1 MMRPFLLFTLL
12 SGLFAIIYTQHQGL
26 ARAKGE
32 QQRLT
37 QALTACNAARQQ
49 LTDAYTGV
57 NNVFLQRE
65 LTLEHY
71 EQQVRHSDCLL
82 LYKGQEGPEQGLV
95 GNNHALASEPFNNRG
110 QDAEGQRYGTNS
122 TLSVRQGETA
132 KTVQLGG
139 LRLPSSHDAALRLRY
154 RAASAIGR
162 GAEPASPSGPDDTAR
177 NPAAA
182 SRAAHP

>member
-1 MMRPFLLFTLL
+1 MMRPILLFTLI
-12 SGLFAIIYTQHQGL
+12 SGLCAIISTQHHSL
-26 ARAKGE
+26 TRARGE

-37 QALTACNAARQQ
+37 HALTACNAARQQ

-65 LTLEHY
+65 RTLEHY
-71 EQQVRHSDCLL
+71 EQQVRQSDCLL
-82 LYKGQEGPEQGLV
+82 LYKGQESPKQGV
-95 GNNHALASEPFNNRG
+95 EGNNDALGSEPFNNRG
-110 QDAEGQRYGTNS
+110 QDAEAQRFRTNS

-132 KTVQLGG
+132 QTVHLGG
-139 LRLPSSHDAALRLRY
+139 PRLSPAHDAALRLRY

-162 GAEPASPSGPDDTAR
+162 GADTASPSGPDDTAR
-177 NPAAA
+177 NTAPA